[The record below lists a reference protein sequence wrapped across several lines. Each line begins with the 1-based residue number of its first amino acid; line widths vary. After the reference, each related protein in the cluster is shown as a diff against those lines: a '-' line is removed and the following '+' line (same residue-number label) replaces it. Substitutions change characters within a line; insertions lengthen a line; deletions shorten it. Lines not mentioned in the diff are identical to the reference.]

1 MRFKSHFLFFLI
13 SGICSITQA
22 SHIVGGE
29 MQMIH
34 QRGEIYLL
42 RLILYYDQANAEFN
56 LVDRNIE
63 IGIFRKSNNTRIDD
77 RILDVK
83 TSTIVDYA
91 NPYCLEDSLKTIKIT
106 YEGLHRF
113 SSERYYE
120 DQGYYFTWERCC
132 RNNII
137 SNVFQPG
144 RQGMVFLLEF
154 PDMDDFPSNS
164 RPLFKEIQGEYI
176 CRDRYVE
183 LDYSAIDIDGD
194 SLSYSLA
201 TPIAGFTTPDDPISA
216 LIPGPYPFV
225 ENYFLMPGTPNL
237 KIDSRTGIL
246 SARPSQNGLYV
257 FRVICN
263 EFRDGKKIGAVHR
276 DFQILVDQCVENTSP
291 QTQIFNQNSETYNE
305 NDTLVISSRDE
316 LCFDLKITDSDNESR
331 ISYEIVPVNFESKV
345 VDFSPE
351 NGALI
356 GDSDTLKVK
365 MCWPD
370 CIEPINEDLFEFW
383 LLVKDNACPMP
394 NTDSTKIILKVE
406 EESNSKPLIESEYKN
421 TEWPVG
427 NPFNMWLSGY
437 DKDLGDSLS
446 FSFKLKEGAL
456 IPAITQNNFGNDIDG
471 NFTFLAKC
479 SDYREEAYE
488 YTLYVKD
495 NSCASNNTDS
505 LFFTANVNDYIPY
518 EQNVIP
524 PTNVIT
530 PNGDGLNEYF
540 YFPQPLSQSCE
551 FQNFETVTIYNRWGR
566 EVFKS
571 DDREFKWYAEN
582 LNSGQYFYLIQFDM
596 SFYKGFIHVIK

>member
-1 MRFKSHFLFFLI
+1 MRFKLYFLFFFLCLAGSI
-13 SGICSITQA
+13 SHA

-42 RLILYYDQANAEFN
+42 RLILYYDKANAEFN

-83 TSTIVDYA
+83 SSSIVNYA
-91 NPYCLEDSLKTIKIT
+91 NPYCIEDSLKTIKIT
-106 YEGLHRF
+106 YEGIHRF
-113 SSERYYE
+113 SSERYFE
-120 DQGYYFTWERCC
+120 DMGYYFTWERCC

-154 PDMDDFPSNS
+154 PDMDDYPLNS
-164 RPLFKEIQGEYI
+164 RPLFREIQGEYI

-225 ENYFLMPGTPNL
+225 ENYFSMPGSPNL
-237 KIDSRTGIL
+237 RIDSRTGIL

-276 DFQILVDQCVENTSP
+276 DFQILVDQCVDNTSP
-291 QTQIFNQNSETYNE
+291 QTQIFFQNSEIYQE
-305 NDTLVISSRDE
+305 EDTLFITSRDE

-331 ISYEIVPVNFESKV
+331 INYEIVPINFEAKAV
-345 VDFSPE
+345 EFSPE
-351 NGALI
+351 NGALS
-356 GDSDTLKVK
+356 GASDTLHVK

-370 CIEPINEDLFEFW
+370 CIEPKNEDLFEFW
-383 LLVKDNACPMP
+383 LLVKDNACPKP

-406 EESNSKPLIESEYKN
+406 EENNTKPRIESEYVS

-427 NPFNMWLSGY
+427 KPFNMWLSGY
-437 DKDLGDSLS
+437 DSDAEDSLS
-446 FSFKLKEGAL
+446 FSYKLKEGAL
-456 IPAITQNNFGNDIDG
+456 IPTLSQEKFGNDIEG
-471 NFTFLAKC
+471 NFSFFAKC
-479 SDYREEAYE
+479 LDYRKEPYE
-488 YTLYVKD
+488 YTIYVND

-505 LFFTANVNDYIPY
+505 LIFTATVNDYIPY
-518 EQNVIP
+518 EQNVLP
-524 PTNVIT
+524 PSNVIT
-530 PNGDGLNEYF
+530 ANGDGLNDYF
-540 YFPQPLSQSCE
+540 FFPQPLAQSCE
-551 FQNFETVTIYNRWGR
+551 FQDFKNVVIYNRWGR

-571 DDREFKWYAEN
+571 DKREFKWYAEKV
-582 LNSGQYFYLIQFDM
+582 NSGAYFYLIQFEA